1 MNMNVTTMN
10 NTHQLIQRQQN
21 YVMERKLISIH
32 SEDRDIKKWPNSN
45 HFEVTLPEPVLNVQS
60 MRLLDILVP
69 VNFYTF
75 SSTLQNTKMYF
86 SVIPSPDISQNR
98 AIIYNDLSNSVIK
111 PYEITIQDGFYAAS
125 ELALEIENR
134 MNAALQYLD
143 ISYGFTDPSSV
154 NYDASYTP
162 YNYNFFKSY
171 YDNVAQKIWIGNTK
185 DGFNLEFQRQS
196 YYNLPNNENVLEWNQ
211 YTKWGLGFYLGYD
224 KQKYTS
230 TASTTNVY
238 FNYAISTDSTGT
250 KEHKPYT
257 WLDITSVGTVD
268 KVYYIK
274 PPYVL
279 KINGD
284 KCIYMELNKYNSYDE
299 LYPYS
304 ESTNSVLKNDF
315 GGKAN
320 SAFAKIMITTTPF
333 NESFESSNGFLNNMS
348 FFNPPMERLSK
359 LEFKFRYHNGRL
371 VDFQKYPFH
380 FTVEVN
386 SLRNE
391 IAKTYNVRTPTS
403 F

>member
-1 MNMNVTTMN
+1 MNNLT

-32 SEDRDIKKWPNSN
+32 SEDRDIKKWPDSN
-45 HFEVTLPEPVLNVQS
+45 HFEVILPEPMINVQS

-69 VNFYTF
+69 VNFYSF
-75 SSTLQNTKMYF
+75 SSTQQNTKMFF
-86 SVIPSPDISQNR
+86 SVIPNKDISG
-98 AIIYNDLSNSVIK
+98 AYPTLYTDLSNSVIT
-111 PYEITIQDGFYAAS
+111 PYEITIQDGFYAAN
-125 ELALEIENR
+125 ELAVELENR
-134 MNAALQYLD
+134 MNTRLQTID
-143 ISYGFTDPSSV
+143 TSF
-154 NYDASYTP
+154 N
-162 YNYNFFKSY
+162 YNYFVCY
-171 YDNVAQKIWIGNTK
+171 YDNVSQKIWFGNNRG
-185 DGFNLEFQRQS
+185 DGFNLEFQLQS
-196 YYNLPNNENVLEWNQ
+196 TYVLPNNENVIDWNN

-224 KQKYTS
+224 KLKYTA
-230 TASTTNVY
+230 TASTSDIFFYYTT
-238 FNYAISTDSTGT
+238 ATDSAGVKQHLPYKWLNTADSTTG
-250 KEHKPYT
+250 
-257 WLDITSVGTVD
+257 I
-268 KVYYIK
+268 VYYSK

-284 KCIYMELNKYNSYDE
+284 KCIYLELNKYNSYDE
-299 LYPYS
+299 LYPFS
-304 ESTNSVLKNDF
+304 QATTNVLNNDF
-315 GGKAN
+315 GGKVN

-391 IAKTYNVRTPTS
+391 IQKSYNVRTPTS

>member
-1 MNMNVTTMN
+1 MNNLT

-32 SEDRDIKKWPNSN
+32 SEDRDIKKWPDSN
-45 HFEVTLPEPVLNVQS
+45 HFEVILPEPMINVQS

-69 VNFYTF
+69 VNFYSF
-75 SSTLQNTKMYF
+75 SSTQQNTKMFF
-86 SVIPSPDISQNR
+86 SVIPNKDISG
-98 AIIYNDLSNSVIK
+98 AYPTLYTDLSNSVVS
-111 PYEITIQDGFYAAS
+111 PYEITIQDGFYAAN
-125 ELALEIENR
+125 ELAVELENR
-134 MNAALQYLD
+134 MNTRLQTID
-143 ISYGFTDPSSV
+143 TSF
-154 NYDASYTP
+154 N
-162 YNYNFFKSY
+162 YNYFVCY
-171 YDNVAQKIWIGNTK
+171 YDNVSQKIWFGNNRG
-185 DGFNLEFQRQS
+185 DGFNLEFQLQS
-196 YYNLPNNENVLEWNQ
+196 TYVLPNNENVIDWNN

-224 KQKYTS
+224 KLKYTA
-230 TASTTNVY
+230 TASTSSIY
-238 FNYAISTDSTGT
+238 FYYTTATDSAGVKQHLPYKWLNTADSTTG
-250 KEHKPYT
+250 
-257 WLDITSVGTVD
+257 I
-268 KVYYIK
+268 VYYSK

-284 KCIYMELNKYNSYDE
+284 KCIYLELNKYNSYDE
-299 LYPYS
+299 LYPFS
-304 ESTNSVLKNDF
+304 QATTNVLNNDF
-315 GGKAN
+315 GGKVN

-391 IAKTYNVRTPTS
+391 IQKSYNVRTPTS

>member
-1 MNMNVTTMN
+1 MNVTTMN

-32 SEDRDIKKWPNSN
+32 TEDRDIKKWPNSN

-75 SSTLQNTKMYF
+75 SNTLQNTKMFF
-86 SVIPSPDISQNR
+86 SVIPTDDISLSRPDIY
-98 AIIYNDLSNSVIK
+98 ADLSNSVLN
-111 PYEITIQDGFYAAS
+111 PYEITIQEGFYAAS
-125 ELALEIENR
+125 ELAIEIENR
-134 MNAALQYLD
+134 MNSRLQLID
-143 ISYGFTDPSSV
+143 LSYSSIDPSYV
-154 NYDASYTP
+154 A

-171 YDNVAQKIWIGNTK
+171 YDNVSQKIWIGNQK
-185 DGFNLEFQRQS
+185 DGFNLEFQKQS
-196 YYNLPNNENVLEWNQ
+196 FYDLPNNENIIDWTQ

-224 KQKYTS
+224 RIKYTS
-230 TASTTNVY
+230 TPSSTNVY
-238 FNYAISTDSTGT
+238 FHYAVSTDSAGT

-257 WLDITSVGTVD
+257 WLDINAVGTLNY
-268 KVYYIK
+268 VYYIK
-274 PPYVL
+274 PPYIL

-299 LYPYS
+299 LYPFS
-304 ESTNSVLKNDF
+304 QSTNSVLNNDF

-380 FTVEVN
+380 FTIEVN

-391 IAKTYNVRTPTS
+391 IAKTYNVRTPSS

>member
-1 MNMNVTTMN
+1 MNNLT

-32 SEDRDIKKWPNSN
+32 SEDRDIKKWPDSN
-45 HFEVTLPEPVLNVQS
+45 HFEVILPEPMINVQS

-69 VNFYTF
+69 VNFYSF
-75 SSTLQNTKMYF
+75 SSTQQNTKMFF
-86 SVIPSPDISQNR
+86 SVIPNKDISG
-98 AIIYNDLSNSVIK
+98 AYPTLYTDLSNSVIT
-111 PYEITIQDGFYAAS
+111 PYEITIQDGFYAAN
-125 ELALEIENR
+125 ELAVELENR
-134 MNAALQYLD
+134 MNARLQTID
-143 ISYGFTDPSSV
+143 TSF
-154 NYDASYTP
+154 N
-162 YNYNFFKSY
+162 YNYFVCY
-171 YDNVAQKIWIGNTK
+171 YDNVSQKIWFGNNRG
-185 DGFNLEFQRQS
+185 DGFNLEFQLQS
-196 YYNLPNNENVLEWNQ
+196 TYVLPNNENVIDWNN

-224 KQKYTS
+224 KLKYTA
-230 TASTTNVY
+230 TASTSSIY
-238 FNYAISTDSTGT
+238 FYYTTATDSAGVKQHLPYKWLNTADSTTG
-250 KEHKPYT
+250 
-257 WLDITSVGTVD
+257 I
-268 KVYYIK
+268 VYYSK

-284 KCIYMELNKYNSYDE
+284 KCIYLELNKYNSYDE
-299 LYPYS
+299 LYPFS
-304 ESTNSVLKNDF
+304 QSTTSVLNNDF
-315 GGKAN
+315 GGKVN

-380 FTVEVN
+380 FTIEVN

-391 IAKTYNVRTPTS
+391 IAKTFNIRTPMS

>member
-1 MNMNVTTMN
+1 
-10 NTHQLIQRQQN
+10 
-21 YVMERKLISIH
+21 MERKLVSIH

-45 HFEVTLPEPVLNVQS
+45 HFEVILPEPLFNIQS

-69 VNFYTF
+69 VNFYSF
-75 SSTLQNTKMYF
+75 STIQQNTKMFF
-86 SVIPSPDISQNR
+86 SVIPNNDISG
-98 AIIYNDLSNSVIK
+98 AYPVLYNDLSNSVVT
-111 PYEITIQDGFYAAS
+111 PYEITIQDGFYSAN
-125 ELALEIENR
+125 ELAVELENR
-134 MNAALQYLD
+134 MNARLQSID
-143 ISYGFTDPSSV
+143 TSF
-154 NYDASYTP
+154 N
-162 YNYNFFKSY
+162 YNYFNCY
-171 YDNVAQKIWIGNTK
+171 YDNVAQKIWFGNRRG
-185 DGFNLEFQRQS
+185 DGFNLEFQLQS
-196 YYNLPNNENVLEWNQ
+196 TYVLPNNENVIDWNN

-224 KQKYTS
+224 KQKYTA
-230 TASTTNVY
+230 TASSSNVY
-238 FNYAISTDSTGT
+238 FYYTTATDSTGI
-250 KEHKPYT
+250 KQHLPYI
-257 WLDITSVGTVD
+257 WLNITESTNNT
-268 KVYYIK
+268 VYYSK

-299 LYPYS
+299 LYPFS
-304 ESTNSVLKNDF
+304 QATTTVLNNDF
-315 GGKAN
+315 GGKVN

-380 FTVEVN
+380 FTIEVN

-391 IAKTYNVRTPTS
+391 IAKTYNIRTPMS

>member
-1 MNMNVTTMN
+1 MNVSTMN

-32 SEDRDIKKWPNSN
+32 TEDRDIKKWTNSN
-45 HFEVTLPEPVLNVQS
+45 HFEVILPEPILNVQS

-75 SSTLQNTKMYF
+75 SNTLQNTKMFF
-86 SVIPSPDISQNR
+86 SVIPTDDISLSRPDIY
-98 AIIYNDLSNSVIK
+98 ADLSNSVLN
-111 PYEITIQDGFYAAS
+111 PYEITIQEGFYAAS
-125 ELALEIENR
+125 ELAIEIENR
-134 MNAALQYLD
+134 MNAILQQLD
-143 ISYGFTDPSSV
+143 ISYGSV
-154 NYDASYTP
+154 VP
-162 YNYNFFKSY
+162 YNYNFFTSY
-171 YDNVAQKIWIGNTK
+171 YDNVSQKIWIGNTK
-185 DGFNLEFQRQS
+185 DAFNLEFQKQS
-196 YYNLPNNENVLEWNQ
+196 FYDLPNNENIIDWTQ

-224 KQKYTS
+224 KLKYTS
-230 TASTTNVY
+230 TPSTTSVY
-238 FNYAISTDSTGT
+238 FYYAISTSSQGT
-250 KEHKPYT
+250 NQHKPYT
-257 WLDITSVGTVD
+257 WLDISGAASNYM
-268 KVYYIK
+268 YYIK
-274 PPYVL
+274 PPYIL

-299 LYPYS
+299 LYPFS
-304 ESTNSVLKNDF
+304 QATTSVLYNDF
-315 GGKAN
+315 GGKVN

-391 IAKTYNVRTPTS
+391 IAKTYNVRTPSS